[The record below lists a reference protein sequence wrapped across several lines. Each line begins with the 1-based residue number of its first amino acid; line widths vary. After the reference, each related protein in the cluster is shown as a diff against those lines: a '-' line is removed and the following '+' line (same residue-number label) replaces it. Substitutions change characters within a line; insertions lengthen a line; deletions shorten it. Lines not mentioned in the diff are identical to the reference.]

1 MSDLSYINSEL
12 FQKLNGVK
20 NETTDFLE
28 ILNERRTLILNL
40 DDTNNRTSYGRDF
53 NRWKINEYNKQ
64 IQKRDDE
71 ILSRKGDLMLQLE
84 ELIEHLRSF

>member
-12 FQKLNGVK
+12 IQKLNGVK
-20 NETTDFLE
+20 NETPDFLE
-28 ILNERRTLILNL
+28 ILKRRQTLTLNL
-40 DDTNNRTSYGRDF
+40 DETNNRTSDGRDF

-71 ILSRKGDLMLQLE
+71 ILSRKGDLILQLE
-84 ELIEHLRSF
+84 ELLEHLRSF

>member
-28 ILNERRTLILNL
+28 ILKERRTLKLNL

-53 NRWKINEYNKQ
+53 NKWKTNEYNKQ

-71 ILSRKGDLMLQLE
+71 ITSRKGDLILQLE
-84 ELIEHLRSF
+84 ELLEHLRSF